1 MPPRGEYGRLSDCMN
16 VRRIIFVIA
25 VSIRTYIDKN
35 VSRAASSLSYFLM
48 LSVFPTFVCLYEM
61 LGSMFPTPDTIRAF
75 ATGLLPAETLDTIVE
90 YLGYITLNRSRTMLM
105 MAIVAMAT
113 TSAAAYRTL
122 DNIMGEIR
130 GSKRFNGPFAVV
142 FSFLFA
148 IIFLAAVYFAVIVMI
163 SGSWFINFL
172 SRHVTVLNIS
182 TNWNWARF
190 ILLFLLLFVIILGL
204 YRITAPKRRRVRLFT
219 GALVA
224 SVSLVGVSII
234 FSYFIGMS
242 VKYPLIY
249 GSLASVMI
257 LMLWFYLCGNIVISG
272 NIINVVLE
280 RM

>member
-1 MPPRGEYGRLSDCMN
+1 MN
-16 VRRIIFVIA
+16 
-25 VSIRTYIDKN
+25 IRTVLIFADETIETYINKN
-35 VSRAASSLSYFLM
+35 VSRAAAALSYFLT

-75 ATGLLPAETLDTIVE
+75 ATGLLPAETLETIVE
-90 YLGYITLNRSRTMLM
+90 YLGYITLNRSRTMLAM
-105 MAIVAMAT
+105 SIVAMAT

-142 FSFLFA
+142 FSFLFSV
-148 IIFLAAVYFAVIVMI
+148 IFLAAVYFAVIVMI
-163 SGSWFINFL
+163 TGSWFLNFL
-172 SRHVTVLNIS
+172 SEHLTLIDFSS
-182 TNWNWARF
+182 THWNWLRF
-190 ILLFLLLFVIILGL
+190 ILLFLILFELILGL
-204 YRITAPKRRRVRLFT
+204 YRITAPKRRNVRVFT

-224 SVSLVGVSII
+224 AVSLVGVSIV

-257 LMLWFYLCGNIVISG
+257 LMLWFYLCGNIIISG
-272 NIINVVLE
+272 NIVNVVLE